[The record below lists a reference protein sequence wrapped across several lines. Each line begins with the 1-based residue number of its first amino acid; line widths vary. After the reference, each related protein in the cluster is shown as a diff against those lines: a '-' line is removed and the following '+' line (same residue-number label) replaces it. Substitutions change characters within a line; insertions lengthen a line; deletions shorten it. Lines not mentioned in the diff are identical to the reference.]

1 MLNQDVS
8 PTASSHLFLN
18 VLTPFSASAEDVIK
32 SYEEIMPALIS
43 KYATRLLN
51 LRVDEIEVRATA
63 VEGDGQQ
70 AVRLMASS
78 MSGQWLKAD
87 GYLEYVDPKT
97 GETASYCTVADKDS
111 DQVCYIEP
119 YAASTT
125 LSNKRSI
132 ARRIG
137 TTYAYDFIGLIEKAL
152 VSQWQTAIADG
163 AATEMPLSLLAVDE
177 LLDEGGDELV
187 RGSRIVGENTVGMVG
202 SHLYP
207 SPRP

>member
-1 MLNQDVS
+1 MGADTSSAEASLLKSLDELQLAMLNQDVS

-125 LSNKRSI
+125 LSS
-132 ARRIG
+132 AG
-137 TTYAYDFIGLIEKAL
+137 VTAPFSVLVLSGVAAL
-152 VSQWQTAIADG
+152 V
-163 AATEMPLSLLAVDE
+163 AAALQL
-177 LLDEGGDELV
+177 
-187 RGSRIVGENTVGMVG
+187 
-202 SHLYP
+202 
-207 SPRP
+207 